1 MVGQIISFETLKKRH
16 REIRS
21 SANYPESLSLR
32 VHRALSWLKPAE
44 IEDDWD
50 IKFILYWIAF
60 NAAYAKAVPE
70 DDESSEKDQM
80 TSFFDRLVVLDKDRK
95 IYNAIW
101 SEFSGPIR
109 LLLDNKYVFAPFWR
123 YQRGEVSAKDWELWF
138 ATSRKVVQKSLATH
152 DTVKIL
158 SSLFP
163 RIYTL
168 RNQIVHGGATW
179 QSAVNRDQV
188 RDCSALLETLVPIFI
203 QIMMENKEGDWD
215 MPSYPVVES

>member
-168 RNQIVHGGATW
+168 RNQIVHGGVTW